1 MSQGNNFLFIYLQMP
16 SRIRIQ
22 PVHLL
27 SQKPCG
33 SSQPVLD
40 VTACSCPGWLL
51 AQGQPQCEDIRTWLF
66 RELEMLHVGAGLA
79 LCSPAFFQTPDT
91 GPCQKQ
97 ALLPLDLWAGPTWS
111 FTFFSCF
118 ISL

>member
-40 VTACSCPGWLL
+40 GTACSCPGWLL
-51 AQGQPQCEDIRTWLF
+51 AQGQPQRDDILTWLF
-66 RELEMLHVGAGLA
+66 RELEMLHVRLA
-79 LCSPAFFQTPDT
+79 LLCAHQPFS
-91 GPCQKQ
+91 KR
-97 ALLPLDLWAGPTWS
+97 PTLVPVKS
-111 FTFFSCF
+111 RRCF
-118 ISL
+118 H